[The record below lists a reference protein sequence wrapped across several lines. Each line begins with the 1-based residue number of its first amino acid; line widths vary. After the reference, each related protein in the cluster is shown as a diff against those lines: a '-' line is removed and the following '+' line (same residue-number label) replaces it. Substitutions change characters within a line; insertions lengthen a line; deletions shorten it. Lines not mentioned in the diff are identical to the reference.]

1 LIGNQAWLQH
11 EEWSMTKRNS
21 AVIVLAIILMVGG
34 FLGVLFIG
42 QLVNP
47 APIPVAVAVLDIP
60 AGTTLTADMVA
71 IDDVHMDAKVIAGLV
86 HESELTGYI
95 GGVVVEP
102 IHAFQPVQKAAISVT
117 GNPASANR
125 LALALSDPS
134 LIAMVVPVSV
144 GTAPDAIVEG
154 DYVDLNFGVGSTVA
168 FGGML
173 STAPTEEPFVSGFGA
188 PNQATPNLQAEPEVS
203 PTPTAEPLLMLPVAK
218 TVVRSAQVMSV
229 IREERT
235 TTVQSQPGAEAQ
247 AVVVKGK
254 IIALVVAI
262 PREAQELLEFAID
275 NGTVRVALLSA
286 QIAEHSA
293 SSKTP
298 SLGMTWN
305 DLVSL
310 VRMQRDAALATG
322 LPADVYGPGAF
333 AVEATRNA
341 ATQAAR
347 PTSSP
352 TSSIPS
358 TTPTP
363 TP

>member
-1 LIGNQAWLQH
+1 
-11 EEWSMTKRNS
+11 MTKRNS

-47 APIPVAVAVLDIP
+47 APVPVAVAVLDIP

-71 IDDVHMDAKVIAGLV
+71 IDSVHMDAKVIAGLV
-86 HESELTGYI
+86 HEGELASYI

-102 IHAFQPVQKAAISVT
+102 IHAFQPVHKAAISVT

-154 DYVDLNFGVGSTVA
+154 DYVDLNFGVGSTTA

-173 STAPTEEPFVSGFGA
+173 STAPTEAPFATGFGA
-188 PNQATPNLQAEPEVS
+188 LDQTAPELVVAPTMS
-203 PTPTAEPLLMLPVAK
+203 PTPTPEPLLMLPVAK
-218 TVVRSAQVMSV
+218 TVVRSAQVLAV
-229 IREERT
+229 IREERA
-235 TTVQSQPGAEAQ
+235 TTVQSEPGAEART
-247 AVVVKGK
+247 VTVKGK
-254 IIALVVAI
+254 VIALVVAI

-286 QIAEHSA
+286 QIADHSDA
-293 SSKTP
+293 DLP

-305 DLVSL
+305 DLVAL
-310 VRMQRDAALATG
+310 VRMEREAALATG
-322 LPADVYGPGAF
+322 LPTNVYGPGAF
-333 AVEATRNA
+333 AVEATRSA
-341 ATQAAR
+341 ATQAAM
-347 PTSSP
+347 PTA
-352 TSSIPS
+352 TDPS
-358 TTPTP
+358 NTALPLLTLTPTP
-363 TP
+363 

>member
-1 LIGNQAWLQH
+1 
-11 EEWSMTKRNS
+11 MTRRNS

-47 APIPVAVAVLDIP
+47 SPVPVAVAVVDIP
-60 AGTTLTADMVA
+60 AGTTLTEAMIA

-86 HESELTGYI
+86 HEGELTDYI
-95 GGVVVEP
+95 GGVVVER
-102 IHAFQPVQKAAISVT
+102 IHAFQPVHKAAISVS

-125 LALALSDPS
+125 LALALSDPN
-134 LIAMVVPVSV
+134 LIAMVVPVNV

-154 DYVDLNFGVGSTVA
+154 DFVDINFGVGSTTA

-173 STAPTEEPFVSGFGA
+173 STAPTEEPFGAGFGA
-188 PNQATPNLQAEPEVS
+188 LNPAVDELQIEATVS
-203 PTPTAEPLLMLPVAK
+203 PTPTPEPLLMLPVAK
-218 TVVRSAQVMSV
+218 TVVRSAQVMAV

-235 TTVQSQPGAEAQ
+235 STVQSAPGAEAET
-247 AVVVKGK
+247 VVVKGK

-286 QIAEHSA
+286 QIADHGSGTP
-293 SSKTP
+293 TP

-305 DLVSL
+305 DLVAL
-310 VRMQRDAALATG
+310 VRMQREAALSAG
-322 LPADVYGPGAF
+322 LPVEVYGPGAF
-333 AVEATRNA
+333 AVEATRSA
-341 ATQAAR
+341 VTQAAH
-347 PTSSP
+347 PTSVP
-352 TSSIPS
+352 TTAVPFM
-358 TTPTP
+358 TPTP
-363 TP
+363 

>member
-1 LIGNQAWLQH
+1 
-11 EEWSMTKRNS
+11 MTRRNS

-34 FLGVLFIG
+34 FLGVLFVG

-47 APIPVAVAVLDIP
+47 APVSVAVAVLDIP
-60 AGTTLTADMVA
+60 AGTILTEDMIA
-71 IDDVHMDAKVIAGLV
+71 IDSVHMDAKVIAGLV
-86 HESELTGYI
+86 QEGELTQYV

-102 IHAFQPVQKAAISVT
+102 IHAFQPVHKAAISVS

-125 LALALSDPS
+125 LALALSDPN
-134 LIAMVVPVSV
+134 LIAMVVPVNV

-154 DYVDLNFGVGSTVA
+154 DYVDLNFGVGSTTA

-173 STAPTEEPFVSGFGA
+173 STAPTEEPFSSGFGA
-188 PNQATPNLQAEPEVS
+188 SNQTIPELQVAATVS
-203 PTPTAEPLLMLPVAK
+203 PTPTPEPLLMLPVAK
-218 TVVRSAQVMSV
+218 TVVRSAQVMAV

-235 TTVQSQPGAEAQ
+235 STVQSAPGAEAQ
-247 AVVVKGK
+247 TVLVKGK
-254 IIALVVAI
+254 VIALVVAI

-286 QIAEHSA
+286 QIADHSVGA
-293 SSKTP
+293 NTP

-310 VRMQRDAALATG
+310 VRMEREAALSAG

-333 AVEATRNA
+333 AIEATRSA
-341 ATQAAR
+341 ATQAAQ
-347 PTSSP
+347 PTSLP
-352 TSSIPS
+352 ATAFPF